1 MSKIVDLEIHKLNDD
16 FYFLSYTAKWCGP
29 CKRIKPC
36 VNEYVNNLIFRKEIT
51 QEEFQLK
58 VNKYIPFFIV
68 VHNYKDPENFD
79 TVEKIQTSNS
89 EEFTKF
95 IKKYTLDTIMT
106 IDENF

>member
-16 FYFLSYTAKWCGP
+16 LHFVSYTAKWCGP
-29 CKRIKPC
+29 CKRVKPI
-36 VNEYVNNLIFRKEIT
+36 VNEHVNNLILSKEIT
-51 QEEFQLK
+51 QEEFQAK

-68 VHNYKDPENFD
+68 VKNFKDPENFD

-89 EEFTKF
+89 EEFLSF
-95 IKKYTLDTIMT
+95 IKKYTTMMT